1 MGGTS
6 SADGQLAAE
15 LARLMF
21 ERIVE
26 VEPEQSPARLIFA
39 QQARSYLD
47 HPVRALAGQ
56 DAKGRPLQFGL
67 TGLELLLVPVLMEAS
82 VEVLGYLGG
91 QAMLRGAAASTAVV
105 RRLFGKKQPS
115 SDPAGAGGP
124 AGVDGPAR
132 ADAQTEGSLPTE
144 PQSDELSLTA
154 AQWAEVARIVE
165 SVLVRHTRMAPE
177 RADRLAVAV
186 VGEGVLRGSGR

>member
-1 MGGTS
+1 
-6 SADGQLAAE
+6 
-15 LARLMF
+15 MF
-21 ERIVE
+21 DRIVE

-47 HPVRALAGQ
+47 HPTRALAGQ

-82 VEVLGYLGG
+82 VEILAYLGG
-91 QAMLRGAAASTAVV
+91 QAVLRGGAASTAAL
-105 RRLFGKKQPS
+105 RRLFAKKQSPTG
-115 SDPAGAGGP
+115 PAVTAGP
-124 AGVDGPAR
+124 AGQDTGAHAAGPPPIEP
-132 ADAQTEGSLPTE
+132 EGA
-144 PQSDELSLTA
+144 DELALSA

-165 SVLVRHTRMAPE
+165 SVLVRHAAMEPE

-186 VGEGVLRGSGR
+186 VGEGVLRGRGR